1 VKSITVMLA
10 AMLAAMAAL
19 GPARAAEPAPK
30 PWWKGAVIYEIYPRS
45 FQDSDGDGL
54 GDLNGITRRL
64 DYLADLGVDA
74 IWLTPIYPSPQVDFG
89 YDVSDYRAIDPRF
102 GTMADFD
109 RLVAAAAK
117 RHIRVVMDLVLNHT
131 SDQHQWFKQS
141 RRSRDDPKRDWYM
154 WRDGRAGGP
163 PNNWI
168 SIFGHS
174 AWKYDAGTK
183 QYYLHQFLPEQP
195 DLNWRNPAVETA
207 MFDAA
212 RFWLDRGVAGFRLDA
227 VTSIYEDP
235 AFRDAKPTGG
245 ISNFGDPNQD
255 RAMTDNLPEVHDVI
269 KRLRKVADGYAGNR
283 VLIGETY
290 LPNVAELDKW
300 YGTLGSNGGGDELT
314 LPMDLQLGFA
324 DRPDAA
330 TLRARIM
337 DAETGIHR
345 REPLYVFDNHDQ
357 RRSWDRLGDGV
368 HNDAI
373 AKVAATVLLASR
385 DTAMMYYGEEIGMPT
400 TDPARKED
408 VRDPNGVTG
417 WPKEKGRDG
426 SRTPMQWDA
435 GLNAGF
441 SVAAKT
447 WLPVP
452 ASYAVR
458 NVAVEER
465 DPASLLNWHKRLIA
479 LRRAYPALRDGD
491 MRLVATGD
499 TNVLAWVRRV
509 AGRPAVLVACNVSA
523 ETHTLRL
530 APDEVAGRARV
541 LLASAKGAPGVDVAA
556 LALDPYGVFIGE
568 LAR

>member
-1 VKSITVMLA
+1 MKSITVMLA

-45 FQDSDGDGL
+45 FQNSDGDGL

-131 SDQHQWFKQS
+131 SDQHEWFKQS
-141 RRSRDDPKRDWYM
+141 RRSRTDPKRDWYM

-174 AWKYDAGTK
+174 GWKYDALTN

-269 KRLRKVADGYAGNR
+269 KRLRKVADGYAGGR

-300 YGTLGSNGGGDELT
+300 YGTPGSNGGGDELT

-324 DRPDAA
+324 DRLDAA
-330 TLRARIM
+330 TCARGSWTPRLASTAASRCRVRQPRSAAELGPARRRRA
-337 DAETGIHR
+337 
-345 REPLYVFDNHDQ
+345 Q
-357 RRSWDRLGDGV
+357 RRDRQGSGDRAARLAR
-368 HNDAI
+368 HRNDVLRRGTGDADDRSG
-373 AKVAATVLLASR
+373 AKGR
-385 DTAMMYYGEEIGMPT
+385 C
-400 TDPARKED
+400 ARSE
-408 VRDPNGVTG
+408 RVTG

-447 WLPVP
+447 WLPAL
-452 ASYAVR
+452 ASYVVR
-458 NVAVEER
+458 NVAVEAR

-479 LRRAYPALRDGD
+479 LRRAYPALCDGD

-509 AGRPAVLVACNVSA
+509 AGRPAVLVACNISA
-523 ETHTLRL
+523 EAQTLRL
-530 APDEVAGRARV
+530 APDEAAGRARV
-541 LLASAKGAPGVDVAA
+541 LLASADGASGVDVAA
-556 LALDPYGVFIGE
+556 LALEPYGVFIGE

>member
-1 VKSITVMLA
+1 MKIMTAILA
-10 AMLAAMAAL
+10 AALATMTAL
-19 GPARAAEPAPK
+19 APARAALPAADAK

-45 FQDSDGDGL
+45 FQDSNGDGL

-64 DYLADLGVDA
+64 NYLADLGVDA
-74 IWLTPIYPSPQVDFG
+74 IWLTPINPSPQVDFG

-109 RLVAAAAK
+109 RLVTEAGK

-131 SDQHQWFKQS
+131 SDQHEWFKQS
-141 RRSRDDPKRDWYM
+141 RRSPSDPKRDWYI

-163 PNNWI
+163 PNNWN

-174 AWKYDAGTK
+174 AWQYDPATK
-183 QYYLHQFLPEQP
+183 QYYLHQFLPQQP

-227 VTSIYEDP
+227 ITTLFEDP
-235 AFRDAKPTGG
+235 QFRDAALTGG

-269 KRLRKVADGYAGNR
+269 KRLRKVADGYAGDR

-290 LPNVAELDKW
+290 LPNVTELDRW
-300 YGTLGSNGGGDELT
+300 YGANGDELT

-324 DRPDAA
+324 DRFDAA
-330 TLRARIM
+330 TLRARIA

-357 RRSWDRLGDGV
+357 RRSWDRLADGA

-373 AKVAATVLLASR
+373 AKVVATILLASR
-385 DTAMMYYGEEIGMPT
+385 DTAMIYYGEELGMPT
-400 TDPARKED
+400 TDPVRKED
-408 VRDPNGVTG
+408 VRDPNGITG

-435 GLNAGF
+435 SANAGF
-441 SVAAKT
+441 SGAAKT
-447 WLPVP
+447 WLPVRP
-452 ASYAVR
+452 SAATR
-458 NVAVEER
+458 NVEAEAR

-491 MRLVATGD
+491 TRLMAID
-499 TNVLAWVRRV
+499 DPHILAWERS
-509 AGRPAVLVACNVSA
+509 APGHAPVLVACNISA
-523 ETHTLRL
+523 EPQTLHL
-530 APDEVAGRARV
+530 ARGEAAGRARV
-541 LLASAKGAPGVDVAA
+541 LLASADGAPTADVSA
-556 LALDPYGVFIGE
+556 LALAPYGVFIGE